1 MKAYNKRFFPG
12 TRIGGQRRV
21 VIRCVGGRVR
31 YVGRRGTVNGWM
43 EQMRFYSIL
52 ASL

>member
-1 MKAYNKRFFPG
+1 MKTYNKRFFPG
-12 TRIGGQRRV
+12 SRIGGQRRV
-21 VIRCVGGRVR
+21 VIRCVGVRGIYVRGREAID
-31 YVGRRGTVNGWM
+31 GWM